1 MANEKDS
8 IGGIK
13 IGGGEFSI
21 KVPEGWKHV
30 YLDVGNHLAIKNE
43 YYEKAM
49 NILKNYSNIDI
60 TFGWEKLLLDGG
72 FIS

>member
-1 MANEKDS
+1 MS
-8 IGGIK
+8 MGTVYRHPLIFI
-13 IGGGEFSI
+13 IFRRR

>member
-1 MANEKDS
+1 MS
-8 IGGIK
+8 MGTVYRHPLIFI
-13 IGGGEFSI
+13 IFRRR

-49 NILKNYSNIDI
+49 NT
-60 TFGWEKLLLDGG
+60 TFS
-72 FIS
+72 FV